1 MRGYQLTFFT
11 QQDRLHGRIPLAQWL
26 IEEAAR
32 LGLRGATLN
41 GALGG
46 LGHDGVMHAVNLFD
60 LSDQPIQV
68 TLIVSEEEAS
78 NFIQYLEKEQVHVFY
93 VRIAAEF
100 GSLGSSR

>member
-1 MRGYQLTFFT
+1 M
-11 QQDRLHGRIPLAQWL
+11 HGRIPLAQWL

-93 VRIAAEF
+93 VRITGQLF
-100 GSLGSSR
+100 QHQRGGHCSLLY

>member
-1 MRGYQLTFFT
+1 M
-11 QQDRLHGRIPLAQWL
+11 HGRIPLAQWL

-100 GSLGSSR
+100 GSLGSPG

>member
-1 MRGYQLTFFT
+1 M
-11 QQDRLHGRIPLAQWL
+11 HGRIPLAQWL

-78 NFIQYLEKEQVHVFY
+78 NFIQKEQVHVFY

-100 GSLGSSR
+100 GSLGSPG